1 MKARTVI
8 DVGQNFKDY
17 DGAFEGNYV
26 KNQKYILEKNFLSMF
41 LLKIKIF
48 NSSLE
53 LTHITVIR
61 LCPVQKYWSED
72 KVGRQ

>member
-1 MKARTVI
+1 
-8 DVGQNFKDY
+8 
-17 DGAFEGNYV
+17 
-26 KNQKYILEKNFLSMF
+26 MF

-53 LTHITVIR
+53 LTHITLIR

-72 KVGRQ
+72 KVGGQ